1 MPSNIVL
8 FVGYDAS
15 DDFGLWV
22 TDGTAAG
29 THELTGIV
37 GAGKGADSV
46 GAAESFV
53 DLDHTPPFVTANL
66 FTLSSGEAW
75 FGGYDTSGQVGLWES
90 DGTAASTHE
99 LTGDRRGGV
108 NGIRPV

>member
-37 GAGKGADSV
+37 GAGT
-46 GAAESFV
+46 GAAGGDSFV
-53 DLDHTPPFVTANL
+53 TDHTPAFDTPKL
-66 FTLSSGEAW
+66 ITLYNGEAW